1 MAIRIA
7 GEIDKSLPAAV
18 KLSKAELRQI
28 ARDAAQTANSVPAR
42 FSNSVNQTK
51 GFFGGLEKVAVKSF
65 KVVAGA
71 AATAATG
78 IGAYSVKVGSEY
90 EKQMSTVKA
99 LSGASNEAFKSL
111 DATAQQLG
119 RTTVWSASEVG
130 QAMEYE
136 AMAGWKS
143 SQMIAGTA
151 GIMNLASAS
160 GEDLATTSDIVTD
173 ALTAFKLQ
181 AEDTSMFVDVL
192 AATATNSN
200 TKVSMLGESFK
211 YAAPLAGTLGFSV
224 QDTAQAL
231 GLMANAGIKASNAG
245 TSARAWLT
253 RMAKPTK
260 ESATA
265 MKDLKLSM
273 TDSHGK
279 MKSLNEIMQETR
291 NSFNGLTKTEKTRY
305 AAMLAGKQGMSGL
318 LAIVNASEKDYKK
331 LAKAIDTSSGAADK
345 MSKVKLDNLEG
356 DVTLFKSAMEGA
368 GITIYDELKE
378 PLRDLVQNGTEW
390 VTEFANDF
398 ATTAPTIIQGAKDI
412 GSAIGTFA
420 DPFLQVGG
428 WLVDHPTLI
437 VGTIA
442 GIGGALVT
450 YKVASGIS
458 SIASALAELSKGSVA
473 LIGVTAAVG
482 VASGLAAAV
491 AEAEAAAKDAS
502 LKDHFG
508 KVALSMDE
516 LKTAAAQIVGQ
527 KDLEYVTKLL
537 NSEEKTNGIISS
549 LDSARDAL
557 NRVTWKTSVG
567 IKLDKSELQ
576 QYQKDVKS
584 YVEDAQKL
592 VDEKGYQVNI
602 ATKLLFGDSAEGAEI
617 IADNNAFY
625 QKLDLETNNLS
636 KEINKKLSEAMK
648 KGLTIDLQNEIND
661 LLDQL
666 SDITAQ
672 ISEAE
677 SQADWQLMKEKW
689 TGSDLTPESFE
700 NLSKQVDENVSKM
713 TSGADDAYKQSL
725 INLNA
730 QKNSGNLSVTEFNK
744 RVKQAQQKR
753 DELKDEAKVSA
764 QDFYYNT
771 LMDTYGKDI
780 SKGELAGSADGEN
793 IMNMVH
799 AINRYASSN
808 GNKYAEQMQALT
820 QIYSPDETLSTY
832 DADTLRSR
840 KATLEEFER
849 RKEKAHEDSKSY
861 AETYLNNKDNETA
874 DIFSKHN
881 TALFKG
887 IEKQA
892 TNAGTNAGDLIKK
905 GATTSLR
912 QGIIDNVP
920 ITLYGDY
927 TIRTSTVSSSGYTT
941 SGEAAKKAKNAAA
954 VSKGSGKSSAPS
966 LSIFKM
972 PGHAT
977 GGIFSR
983 PHVAMFAEE
992 PGVSESAIPIKN
1004 DANSWNLW
1012 SATGQMLYKKSGINL
1027 GEAARKMDQISTKST
1042 ATTASSTPVVIN
1054 YSPNITINGNTSEEM
1069 VQSAL
1074 QDDYARFKSFMNRYN
1089 KNKRRVS
1096 LKEG

>member
-42 FSNSVNQTK
+42 FSNGVKQTK

-78 IGAYSVKVGSEY
+78 ISAYSIKVGSEY

-111 DATAQQLG
+111 DATAQELG

-160 GEDLATTSDIVTD
+160 GEDLAMTSDIVTD

-245 TSARAWLT
+245 TSTRAWLT

-260 ESATA
+260 ESAAA

-378 PLRDLVQNGTEW
+378 PLRDLVQTGTEW

-398 ATTAPTIIQGAKDI
+398 ATTAPTLIQGAEDI

-437 VGTIA
+437 VGTIT
-442 GIGGALVT
+442 GIGGALIT

-458 SIASALAELSKGSVA
+458 NMATALTELSTGGVA

-482 VASGLAAAV
+482 VVSGLAAAV

-549 LDSARDAL
+549 LNGARDAL

-713 TSGADDAYKQSL
+713 TSGADDAYKKSL

-730 QKNSGNLSVTEFNK
+730 QKNSGNLSQAEFDK

-753 DELKDEAKVSA
+753 DELKDEAKVNA

-771 LMDTYGKDI
+771 LMDTYGKEL
-780 SKGELAGSADGEN
+780 KTGEMPGYGDAEN
-793 IMNMVH
+793 IQDMID
-799 AINRYASSN
+799 AINKYASSK
-808 GNKYAEQMQALT
+808 GNKYADQMKAFSQVVSQDDYDTTGLAGTDEEVRQAL
-820 QIYSPDETLSTY
+820 YARNKEAKD
-832 DADTLRSR
+832 
-840 KATLEEFER
+840 KAQN
-849 RKEKAHEDSKSY
+849 Y
-861 AETYLNNKDNETA
+861 ASLYLNNKDNETA

-887 IEKQA
+887 IEKEA

-954 VSKGSGKSSAPS
+954 VSKGSGKNSVPY

-1027 GEAARKMDQISTKST
+1027 GEAARKMDQISTEST

-1054 YSPNITINGNTSEEM
+1054 YSPNITINGNASEEM

-1074 QDDYARFKSFMNRYN
+1074 QDDYARFKNFMNRYN